1 MTSTPYNQSYFLS
14 LFKGQIFKKKNIKTY
29 TGSQFYMIHIS
40 LSSKDWYKQ
49 GNSEAL
55 KRSTPGRCSKDLVH
69 IYLDSEVTER
79 KEKYLARGNDVG

>member
-1 MTSTPYNQSYFLS
+1 
-14 LFKGQIFKKKNIKTY
+14 
-29 TGSQFYMIHIS
+29 MIHIS

-79 KEKYLARGNDVG
+79 KEKYLARGNDVGQIKYVLLEIDHISGKHATCRSYFFFCSIPSY